1 MAIIMIDY
9 ENRGI
14 EALRG
19 IHHLNSEDAL
29 YIFYSDCCRK
39 IHAEYMKS
47 IVDTGCD
54 FHICKLKNTGKNAL
68 DFYIATELGAIFGG
82 GYEGEIA
89 IISNDKGYRA
99 VIDFWKQNGDK
110 KRNVVLAPDIQ
121 TGLSL
126 MNMPQDKD
134 RRIWL
139 QNCMKPLDLGE
150 EYAKYKQRKDF
161 RNKLE
166 AGWFNNL
173 RKFRNDR
180 FEETDNMGRRKKR
193 YLSLPLFTY
202 LTFDN
207 LNNISRKMDIKQFL
221 SECLVDKYMVED

>member
-1 MAIIMIDY
+1 MHVTLTCIFLDVKIRINVSGQDKRNKERTMAIIMVDY

-39 IHAEYMKS
+39 IHAENMKS
-47 IVDTGCD
+47 IVDAGCD

-121 TGLSL
+121 TGLLL
-126 MNMPQDKD
+126 MNMPQDQD

-166 AGWFNNL
+166 TVFLQTKYEGMIEQIMVL
-173 RKFRNDR
+173 M
-180 FEETDNMGRRKKR
+180 EET
-193 YLSLPLFTY
+193 
-202 LTFDN
+202 
-207 LNNISRKMDIKQFL
+207 
-221 SECLVDKYMVED
+221 